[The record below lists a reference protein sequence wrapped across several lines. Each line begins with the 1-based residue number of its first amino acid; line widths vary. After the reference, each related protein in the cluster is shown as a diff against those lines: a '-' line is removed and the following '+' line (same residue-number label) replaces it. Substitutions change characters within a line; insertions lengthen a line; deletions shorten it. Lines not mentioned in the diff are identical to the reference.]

1 VPEEQLTDVGSGI
14 TICRQSFGD
23 PADPPLLLV
32 MGLGM
37 QMVGWHE
44 DFCQGLANRGFHV
57 TRYDNRDTGRS
68 TLFDFPPP
76 SLGQMVARRFPAEQY
91 RLEDMADDAS
101 RLIEALELGPVHLVG
116 ASMGGMISQTLA
128 ARRPELVRS
137 LTSIMSNTGSRITG
151 QPALSLMR
159 ELLKRA
165 PDDRE
170 GFIEH
175 SVQLFTLIGTAGSD
189 QDEIREI
196 AAQQYDRG
204 HDPAGAGRQ
213 LGAILKSGNRTKQLR
228 EIKAPTLVIHGKSD
242 RLVRPSGG
250 RATAKAIPGA
260 RFLRIDEMGHDL
272 PRHVWGRMI
281 EAIAANA
288 ERGEHADTGRDA
300 AIAAA

>member
-1 VPEEQLTDVGSGI
+1 
-14 TICRQSFGD
+14 
-23 PADPPLLLV
+23 
-32 MGLGM
+32 M

-44 DFCQGLANRGFHV
+44 DFCRDLAERGFHV
-57 TRYDNRDTGRS
+57 TRFDNRDTGHS
-68 TLFDFPPP
+68 TIFDFPQP
-76 SLGQMVARRFPAEQY
+76 SLTQLVTRRFAPEQY
-91 RLEDMADDAS
+91 TVEDMADDAAG
-101 RLIEALELGPVHLVG
+101 LIEALELGPVHLVG

-151 QPALSLMR
+151 QPAFGVLR
-159 ELLKRA
+159 EMLKRA
-165 PDDRE
+165 PEDRE

-175 SVQLFTLIGTAGSD
+175 STNLFGLIGSPGSD

-196 AAQQYDRG
+196 AGQQYDRG

-213 LGAILKSGNRTKQLR
+213 LGAILKSGNRTKLLR
-228 EIKAPTLVIHGKSD
+228 RIKAPTLVIHGKSD

-272 PRHVWGRMI
+272 PRVAWARII
-281 EAIAANA
+281 EAIASNA
-288 ERGEHADTGRDA
+288 ERADHAGGERE
-300 AIAAA
+300 AAAAAA